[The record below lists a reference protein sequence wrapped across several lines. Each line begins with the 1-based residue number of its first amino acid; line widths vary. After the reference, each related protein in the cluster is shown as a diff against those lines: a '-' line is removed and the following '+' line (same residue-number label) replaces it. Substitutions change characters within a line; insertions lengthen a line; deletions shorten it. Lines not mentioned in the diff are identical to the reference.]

1 MQKVAIHNLGCKV
14 NSYEMDVL
22 HQMLQKNGYI
32 IVPFDEIADIYI
44 VNTCSVTNIADR
56 KSRQML
62 HRAKK
67 QNPDAIV
74 VALGCYVQTAGEKIA
89 LDECIDL
96 AIGNNKKKELIPILT
111 EFLKARGE
119 NHTLRHS
126 EIIDIGQT
134 DEYEE
139 MALKETAE
147 HTRADIKIQ
156 DGCNQFCSYCIIP
169 YARGRVRSR
178 AAADILDEIRGLVQ
192 KGYQE
197 FVFTGIHI
205 SSYGVDFAGE
215 HYNTSSH
222 KGEPLLAL
230 TKQVAGLDGVRRIR
244 LGSLEPTIITEEF
257 AAALSQIP
265 QVCPHFHLSLQS
277 GCDET
282 LRRMNRQYTTTDFA
296 CSVSLL
302 RKYFDQPAITTDII
316 TGFPGETEEE
326 FAKTEEF
333 VRSIRFYETHIF
345 PYSKRAGTVAERM
358 EGQLTEHVKK
368 ERARKLIAIDS
379 EQSRLYRESFIGK
392 EQCVLLEEEKEI
404 EGEKYMIGH
413 TERYVKVA
421 VKADGKNLS
430 GNQFVTG
437 VPDGML
443 QEDIVRMP

>member
-1 MQKVAIHNLGCKV
+1 
-14 NSYEMDVL
+14 
-22 HQMLQKNGYI
+22 
-32 IVPFDEIADIYI
+32 
-44 VNTCSVTNIADR
+44 
-56 KSRQML
+56 
-62 HRAKK
+62 
-67 QNPDAIV
+67 
-74 VALGCYVQTAGEKIA
+74 
-89 LDECIDL
+89 
-96 AIGNNKKKELIPILT
+96 
-111 EFLKARGE
+111 
-119 NHTLRHS
+119 
-126 EIIDIGQT
+126 
-134 DEYEE
+134 
-139 MALKETAE
+139 
-147 HTRADIKIQ
+147 
-156 DGCNQFCSYCIIP
+156 
-169 YARGRVRSR
+169 
-178 AAADILDEIRGLVQ
+178 
-192 KGYQE
+192 
-197 FVFTGIHI
+197 
-205 SSYGVDFAGE
+205 
-215 HYNTSSH
+215 
-222 KGEPLLAL
+222 
-230 TKQVAGLDGVRRIR
+230 
-244 LGSLEPTIITEEF
+244 
-257 AAALSQIP
+257 
-265 QVCPHFHLSLQS
+265 
-277 GCDET
+277 
-282 LRRMNRQYTTTDFA
+282 MNRQYTTADFA
-296 CSVSLL
+296 RSVALL